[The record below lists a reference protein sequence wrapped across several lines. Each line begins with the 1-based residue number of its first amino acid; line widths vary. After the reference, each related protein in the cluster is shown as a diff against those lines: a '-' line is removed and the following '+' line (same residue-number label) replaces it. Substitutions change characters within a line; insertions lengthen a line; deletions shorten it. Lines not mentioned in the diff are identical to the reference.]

1 MKNSINNQFKLFEN
15 LEKQIDKWNN
25 NLKTESLDKM
35 RRNVNNI
42 NRIQRELVPFERT
55 LEKSKQINLMQDWI
69 EKNKSFDIPESMKNL
84 FNML

>member
-1 MKNSINNQFKLFEN
+1 M
-15 LEKQIDKWNN
+15 EKQIDKWNN

-42 NRIQRELVPFERT
+42 NRIQRELVPFERI